1 MRDQPQPIQNLL
13 DGPVAVVNIGL
24 AQFARTL
31 EGQGIDVVQVDW
43 SPPAGGDRRLIDLL
57 DTLGA

>member
-1 MRDQPQPIQNLL
+1 MEDREDPIQDLL

-31 EGQGIDVVQVDW
+31 EGQGVDVVQVDW
-43 SPPAGGDRRLIDLL
+43 SPPAGGNRRMIDLL
-57 DTLGA
+57 DKLGA

>member
-1 MRDQPQPIQNLL
+1 MEDRKDPIQNLL

-31 EGQGIDVVQVDW
+31 EGQGVDVVQVDW
-43 SPPAGGDRRLIDLL
+43 SPPAGGDKRLIDLL
-57 DTLGA
+57 DRLGA

>member
-1 MRDQPQPIQNLL
+1 MDDRKDPIQDLL

-31 EGQGIDVVQVDW
+31 EGLGVDAVQVDW
-43 SPPAGGDRRLIDLL
+43 SPPAGGNRRMIDLL
-57 DTLGA
+57 DKLGA

>member
-1 MRDQPQPIQNLL
+1 MEDRKDPIQNLL

-31 EGQGIDVVQVDW
+31 EGQGVDVVQVDW
-43 SPPAGGDRRLIDLL
+43 SPPAGGDKRLIDLL
-57 DTLGA
+57 DELGA

>member
-1 MRDQPQPIQNLL
+1 MEDRKDPIQNLL

-31 EGQGIDVVQVDW
+31 EGQGVDVVQVDW
-43 SPPAGGDRRLIDLL
+43 SPPAGGDKRLIDLL
-57 DTLGA
+57 DKLGA

>member
-1 MRDQPQPIQNLL
+1 MEDRKDPIQDLL

-31 EGQGIDVVQVDW
+31 EGQGVDVVQVDW
-43 SPPAGGDRRLIDLL
+43 SPPAGGNRRMIDLL
-57 DTLGA
+57 NKLGA